1 MPGSYF
7 QRVAFRVGKSSPI
20 RSFINVRSAGHYI
33 TYRDFRDAGGK
44 KDFLEILWCCG
55 GEGYL
60 HSYGKEM
67 KMSSGD
73 FFCYMPG
80 STHVIYSDK
89 CRWDYY
95 WLTCDGPDMEAV
107 IRTFGFRQELLH
119 LGPPPEKLFNA
130 AIDGIM
136 KIDAEGAIAASGA
149 AYEIFTRAVNPLSGD
164 TGSHDLAERFREIV
178 AQNFSNGDFSLQ
190 DAANVLGVHR
200 STLHRVFTAKCGVS
214 PQDYLCSYRMQQA
227 LELLASDMNI
237 KEVADHCGFNAQHYF
252 DKVFRDSFGKTPSEF
267 RTMRGGSVGAA
278 SNSRPRRSRGKSQ
291 SDN

>member
-1 MPGSYF
+1 MKQFAVDVPQIQLDGERLVFLRIRKIQQFEF
-7 QRVAFRVGKSSPI
+7 QQFSQG
-20 RSFINVRSAGHYI
+20 N
-33 TYRDFRDAGGK
+33 DFAGGN
-44 KDFLEILWCCG
+44 DQ
-55 GEGYL
+55 
-60 HSYGKEM
+60 
-67 KMSSGD
+67 
-73 FFCYMPG
+73 
-80 STHVIYSDK
+80 
-89 CRWDYY
+89 
-95 WLTCDGPDMEAV
+95 

-214 PQDYLCSYRMQQA
+214 PQDYLCSYRMQHA